1 MITAGCVLCTPLGEP
16 AVAAGAQPTAPAV
29 VSIVHKADPVI
40 RFSVPGPAEPG
51 DHELP
56 HNEGPEQTPDGPAP
70 PYAVT
75 AATAQALTTPPGWPA
90 RTLELPDHALLPPYS
105 RGQV

>member
-1 MITAGCVLCTPLGEP
+1 VRAVHPARRADRGGRCAADRAGRGLDRAQGRPRDQVLGARASGAGRPR
-16 AVAAGAQPTAPAV
+16 AAAQ
-29 VSIVHKADPVI
+29 
-40 RFSVPGPAEPG
+40 R
-51 DHELP
+51 
-56 HNEGPEQTPDGPAP
+56 GPEQTPDGPAP